1 MFDKYTLK
9 QLRKVLY
16 GGAASAEHIR
26 LDSPFIPN
34 VLILRNKFTLHD
46 TDFDLDNYNFLF
58 RNLDEK
64 KLYHILNLADNYILD
79 YNAKFNVKLG
89 KNSFFKELEG
99 IFVEQNLTN
108 ILSNLY
114 SDK

>member
-1 MFDKYTLK
+1 M
-9 QLRKVLY
+9 
-16 GGAASAEHIR
+16 
-26 LDSPFIPN
+26 
-34 VLILRNKFTLHD
+34 HD

-114 SDK
+114 SDKLSIMILVDELKSLVNPEDGDK